1 MNFIYQHSLL
11 IVIASVAFSFFLLFG
26 SLRNL
31 KGQGGDLTEI
41 KNWLSRER
49 WPGEIKNASLVSWR
63 QTNATNNFDYYFVF
77 TFEANIEGTTKQYNA
92 AAVVRASEIPKLKP
106 GLQLTIK
113 HEGVPPKR
121 MAVMDVDYE

>member
-26 SLRNL
+26 SLRSL
-31 KGQGGDLTEI
+31 KGEGGDLTEI

-63 QTNATNNFDYYFVF
+63 QTKATNNFDYYFVF
-77 TFEANIEGTTKQYNA
+77 TFEANIEGTTK
-92 AAVVRASEIPKLKP
+92 
-106 GLQLTIK
+106 
-113 HEGVPPKR
+113 
-121 MAVMDVDYE
+121 

>member
-1 MNFIYQHSLL
+1 MKHNLFSSLC
-11 IVIASVAFSFFLLFG
+11 G
-26 SLRNL
+26 L
-31 KGQGGDLTEI
+31 KGQGGDLTEL

-49 WPGEIKNASLVSWR
+49 WPGEIKNVSLVSWR
-63 QTNATNNFDYYFVF
+63 RTNATNNFDYYFAF
-77 TFEANIEGTTKQYNA
+77 TFYTNIEGTTKQYNA

-121 MAVMDVDYE
+121 MAVIDVNYE